1 MTPRKIVRIDEELC
15 DGCGVCVPSCA
26 EGALQIIDGK
36 AKLVSEV
43 YCDGLGACLG
53 ECPQDAIT
61 IEEREAGEFD
71 ERAVAGHLAS
81 VKAQEEKEP
90 ALPKPID
97 LPCGCPG
104 SAVCTFTP
112 GADTEFSGQPVET
125 RDAFQQSTAT
135 MPESALS
142 HWPVQIKLV
151 PVGAPFL
158 KRADLLIC
166 ADCVP
171 FTVPDFHSRYL
182 QGRAL
187 LVGCPKL
194 DDIDLYRHKLKEI
207 FASCDPRS
215 ITVLRMEVPCCGGI
229 THAVVEARNM
239 AVPQLPVEIHTIGIQ
254 GGSSVVVSP
263 ASTESNNEHSTR
275 AIGA

>member
-1 MTPRKIVRIDEELC
+1 MAQRKIVRIDEELC

-53 ECPQDAIT
+53 ECPQGAIS
-61 IEEREAGEFD
+61 IEEREADEFD
-71 ERAVAGHLAS
+71 EQAVADHMDS
-81 VKAQEEKEP
+81 TKAQEGNEP
-90 ALPKPID
+90 APQTPIE

-104 SAVCTFTP
+104 SALRTFTP
-112 GADTEFSGQPVET
+112 GAVKGT
-125 RDAFQQSTAT
+125 QSTAT
-135 MPESALS
+135 IPESALS
-142 HWPVQIKLV
+142 HWPIQIKLV

-158 KRADLLIC
+158 KQADLLIC

-171 FTVPDFHSRYL
+171 FSVPDFHSRYL

-207 FASCDPRS
+207 FSSCDPRS

-229 THAVVEARNM
+229 THAVVEARNL
-239 AVPQLPVEIHTIGIQ
+239 AAPRLPVEIHTIGIQ
-254 GGSSVVVSP
+254 GGSIVVVSP
-263 ASTESNNEHSTR
+263 AATEGNNEQSPR